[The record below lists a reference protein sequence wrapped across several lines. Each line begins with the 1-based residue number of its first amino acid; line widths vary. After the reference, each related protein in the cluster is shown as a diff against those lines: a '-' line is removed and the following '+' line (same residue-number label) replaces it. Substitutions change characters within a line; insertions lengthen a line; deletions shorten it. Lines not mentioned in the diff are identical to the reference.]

1 VSKTTDFKK
10 RHLAATEARVHFGEL
25 VNDVADG
32 LRIAEVERSDGY
44 TVVVE
49 PAAETGAK
57 ATGFDAK
64 AWLANLDRIHA
75 RIRAWR
81 EENDIP
87 EITEMPEDIIREL
100 RDSR

>member
-49 PAAETGAK
+49 PAAETGAN